1 MNKSYIIMN
10 SARLSEVVKFCDK
23 LLKTNSF
30 KDYDEA
36 VNGLQFQN
44 NSGKVTK
51 VGAAVDVDL
60 QTVINAID
68 NQCDLIVVHHGLM
81 WNATHPF
88 IGKRYE
94 MIKLLLN
101 HNIAVYSSHLPLDA
115 NPKIGNNIILCKKL
129 GLKKPEPFL
138 NLKGQSIGFKARCF
152 IKREELTITLS
163 KITGHTP
170 VLIPFGPEICKQIGV
185 VSGGAGSELN
195 IAAQERIDTYITG
208 EGPYWTQYFAEI
220 SNTNVF
226 YCGHYQT

>member
-1 MNKSYIIMN
+1 
-10 SARLSEVVKFCDK
+10 
-23 LLKTNSF
+23 
-30 KDYDEA
+30 
-36 VNGLQFQN
+36 
-44 NSGKVTK
+44 
-51 VGAAVDVDL
+51 
-60 QTVINAID
+60 
-68 NQCDLIVVHHGLM
+68 
-81 WNATHPF
+81 
-88 IGKRYE
+88 

-208 EGPYWTQYFAEI
+208 RRSILDSIILQKSQIQMSFTADIIKLKPLGLKL
-220 SNTNVF
+220 
-226 YCGHYQT
+226 